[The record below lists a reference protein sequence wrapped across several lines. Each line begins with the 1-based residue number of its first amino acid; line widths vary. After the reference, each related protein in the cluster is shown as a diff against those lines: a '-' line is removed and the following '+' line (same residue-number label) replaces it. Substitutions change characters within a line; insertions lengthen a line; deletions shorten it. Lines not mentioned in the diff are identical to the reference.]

1 MTENHEL
8 NLKVLVATP
17 ADVNDL
23 FAFEKLCFEHA
34 PDQFPKRN
42 LRHLITSPTSRT
54 MIIRDE
60 QGVIFATVTG
70 LLRHFKVP
78 SGRIYKIGVLPGLKK
93 RGIGSF
99 LIRTVEDW
107 FRSQGMQRSCAEVR
121 ESNSPSRH
129 MFEKNGYVETG
140 MLYWFYAGGENAV
153 KYWKTL

>member
-8 NLKVLVATP
+8 NLKVLIATP

-34 PDQFPKRN
+34 ADQFPKRN
-42 LRHLITSPTSRT
+42 LHHLITSPTSRT

-60 QGVIFATVTG
+60 HGAIFATVTG
-70 LLRHFKVP
+70 LLRRFKVP

-107 FRSQGMQRSCAEVR
+107 FRSQGMQRACAEVR
-121 ESNSPSRH
+121 ESNTPSRR
-129 MFEKNGYVETG
+129 MFAKNGYVETG
-140 MLYWFYAGGENAV
+140 MLYWYYAGGENAV